1 MNPPWTPYELQL
13 IIADYFSML
22 LAELRNEPYNK
33 ALHRRALMQQIP
45 RSAGSIERKHM
56 NISAVLIKYG
66 RPFILGYKPYKNF
79 QRDMEIAV
87 LDHLDN
93 HLGLDQEFESFAKTD
108 IIIPE
113 QSINF
118 NTWIDTP
125 PTDSIAAEPSVAY
138 QRKIRKVDF
147 LAAEQANQKTGM
159 AGEELVMKYE
169 KWRLQ
174 MAGKDNLADSVEW
187 VSRDKGD
194 GAGFDILSRNM
205 NGTDRYIEVK
215 STKLGKVTP
224 VYVSRN
230 ELEFSREKDQHF
242 HLYRVF
248 QMRKSPKL
256 FTTSGRL
263 DHTLHLEAVNYV
275 GKFGSHP

>member
-1 MNPPWTPYELQL
+1 MQSPWSPNEIRL
-13 IIADYFSML
+13 IVQDYFVML

-33 ALHRRALMQQIP
+33 AQYRRALKQKIS

-66 RPFILGYKPYKNF
+66 RPFIQGYKPYKNF
-79 QRDMEIAV
+79 QGDLEFAV
-87 LDHLDN
+87 LDYLENHLD
-93 HLGLDQEFESFAKTD
+93 LDQEFESFTKKD

-113 QSINF
+113 QSIDF
-118 NTWIDTP
+118 NKWIDTP
-125 PTDSIAAEPSVAY
+125 PIDSIAAEPRVAY
-138 QRKIRKVDF
+138 KRRIRKIDF

-169 KWRLQ
+169 MWRLQ
-174 MAGKDNLADSVEW
+174 RAGKDNLADKVEW

-215 STKLGKVTP
+215 STKLGKMTP
-224 VYVSRN
+224 LYVSGN
-230 ELEFSREKDQHF
+230 ELDFSKEKDQNF

-256 FTTSGRL
+256 FTAPGRL

-275 GKFGSHP
+275 GKFSNQT